1 MEWLAIDVDF
11 VTAKSVHAPA
21 NEDPAPMTQPADRLT
36 GNTFLKPIV
45 DRLTR
50 AAGMARAAIG
60 CAEAGDDEGAARI
73 LVEIDVPIYEAQSL
87 LNAATLLNRLDR
99 EEGPSHK
106 PERSNAKRK
115 SRKAR
120 GR

>member
-1 MEWLAIDVDF
+1 MKL
-11 VTAKSVHAPA
+11 
-21 NEDPAPMTQPADRLT
+21 PADRLT

-60 CAEAGDDEGAARI
+60 CAEAGDDDGAEQI

-99 EEGPSHK
+99 EEEITPAPK
-106 PERSNAKRK
+106 PRKGKLKRTK
-115 SRKAR
+115 TRAR
-120 GR
+120 

>member
-1 MEWLAIDVDF
+1 M
-11 VTAKSVHAPA
+11 K
-21 NEDPAPMTQPADRLT
+21 QPAQRLT

-50 AAGMARAAIG
+50 AAGMARAAAG
-60 CAEAGDDEGAARI
+60 CVEAGDDEGAAEI

-99 EEGPSHK
+99 EEGSTHEPK
-106 PERSNAKRK
+106 RNAKSKGRK
-115 SRKAR
+115 TR